1 MPEYLHPGVYVQE
14 ISTGPNTIQAV
25 ETAAPS
31 FIGYTQRPGAPLC
44 IASFQAFVDA
54 FGEGPTPQARVQLDA
69 QQQVASIHLTVQHR
83 LHESVRLFYENGGGD
98 CAIISVGTYADAV
111 TLDALLGGLAMLGT
125 EPLLAIPDA
134 VQLTTA
140 DRATLYQAALLH
152 CSDPVRRCFAVLDV
166 AEPSDPEAWPEAIDT
181 FRDAV
186 GTANL
191 KNGAAYT
198 PYLNV
203 AHAPAQLE
211 VLDATGARVS
221 FETNVE
227 PLYQRV
233 AAAVHAHPLAAP
245 PSGAVLGIYA
255 ATDRARGVW
264 KAPANV
270 ALSGVLGLTR
280 AITEDQQTRLNVDPL
295 TGTSVNALRTFADR
309 GTVVWGA
316 RTLAGNHT
324 EWRYVPTR
332 RLLNMIEA
340 SINQGTAWVVF
351 EPNVANTWVRV
362 RHAIEGFLNGLWRD
376 GALAGARADHAFF
389 VNVGLGATMTP
400 QDLLDGRLIIE
411 AGLAAIRPA
420 EFLILRVSYMLK
432 SS

>member
-14 ISTGPNTIQAV
+14 ISTGPHTIHAV
-25 ETAAPS
+25 ETATPS
-31 FIGYTQRPGAPLC
+31 FIGYTQTPGAPLC
-44 IASFQAFVDA
+44 VASFQAFVDA
-54 FGEGPTPQARVQLDA
+54 FGAGPMPHAQVQLDA
-69 QQQVASIHLTVQHR
+69 QQQVDSIHLTVRHH
-83 LHESVRLFYENGGGD
+83 LHESVRLFYENGGGP

-134 VQLTTA
+134 VQLTAA
-140 DRATLYQAALLH
+140 DRATLYRAALLH

-166 AEPSDPEAWPEAIDT
+166 AEPSAPEAWPEAIDA
-181 FRDAV
+181 FRDGV

-203 AHAPAQLE
+203 AHGPAQLE
-211 VLDATGARVS
+211 VLDVTGARVS
-221 FETNVE
+221 FETE
-227 PLYQRV
+227 ADPLLQQV
-233 AAAVHAHPLAAP
+233 AAAVHARPLAVP

-270 ALSGVLGLTR
+270 ALRGVLGLTR
-280 AITEDQQTRLNVDPL
+280 AITADQQARLNVDPL
-295 TGTSVNALRTFADR
+295 TGKSVNALRTFAGQ

-316 RTLAGNHT
+316 RTLAGSSND
-324 EWRYVPTR
+324 WRYVPVR

-340 SINQGTAWVVF
+340 STSQGTAWVVF
-351 EPNVANTWVRV
+351 EPNVANTWMRV
-362 RHAIEGFLNGLWRD
+362 RQAIVGFLTRLWLE
-376 GALAGARADHAFF
+376 GALAGATADGAFF
-389 VNVGLGATMTP
+389 VRVGLGVTMTP
-400 QDLLDGRLIIE
+400 QDILDGRLLIE
-411 AGLAAIRPA
+411 VGLAAVRPG
-420 EFLILRVSYMLK
+420 EFLILRFSHLLQSV
-432 SS
+432 